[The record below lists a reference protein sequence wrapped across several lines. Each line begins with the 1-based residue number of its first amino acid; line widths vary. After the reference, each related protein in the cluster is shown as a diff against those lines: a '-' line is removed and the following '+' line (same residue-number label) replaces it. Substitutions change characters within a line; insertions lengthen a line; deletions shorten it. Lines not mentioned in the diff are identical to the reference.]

1 MALRSL
7 DSIPTSKAF
16 VVPAARTC
24 GDHMGPDPELP
35 GFEKNA
41 SKAMASRAKVAP
53 SEFRCF
59 KFISNDGALL
69 SDEHGRTTFSMLPSA
84 AQAIASSMG
93 ATAKRV

>member
-16 VVPAARTC
+16 TIPAARTC

-69 SDEHGRTTFSMLPSA
+69 SDEHGRTTFSMLPST